1 MEYRS
6 VSLFIIGTELTRGV
20 IADKHGQ
27 LMATELSHLG
37 YRVDRIVIVPDDG
50 TIGTVLRESIEQ
62 SDVVLITGGLGP
74 TSDDMTRQMIADIA
88 GVPLVKDQVAW
99 DELYQRVGERIY
111 GANERQAMVPAGFE
125 RIPNPK
131 GTAPG
136 FKGYITVGSAGSGGL
151 ADGGSRQVACAAMPG
166 PPVEMH
172 EMFFH
177 QVLPW
182 LGSLRGHDDT
192 GRDEYS
198 VFMIPESKLEDLFNS
213 VAEPGVMMGDRFQEY
228 RISLYLTGSDAEARR
243 VTAKRLEDLF
253 GPGLM
258 VPGDVQAVDILSRYL
273 EDHHLTVSC
282 AESCTSGLAA
292 KLLTDRAGSSSWF
305 WGGAATYANDAK
317 RTLLG
322 VRQETLDTV
331 GAVSEQCVREM
342 AEGMLKVSGTDLAF
356 SISGIAGPNGGTPDK
371 PVGYVWFGFASRQYE
386 TQAVCLKMTSWGR
399 DAVRRRAAVSALL
412 LASLYINGVDLLD
425 TIQHWQYI

>member
-1 MEYRS
+1 MEYHS
-6 VSLFIIGTELTRGV
+6 ASLFIIGTELTRGV
-20 IADKHGQ
+20 ISDKHGQ

-50 TIGTVLRESIEQ
+50 TIGAVLHQSIEQ

-74 TSDDMTRQMIADIA
+74 TSDDMTRQMIAQIA
-88 GVPLVKDQVAW
+88 GVPLVKDQAAW
-99 DELYQRVGERIY
+99 DELYRRVGERIH
-111 GANERQAMVPAGFE
+111 GANERQAMIPDGFE

-136 FKGYITVGSAGSGGL
+136 FKGFIPVATG
-151 ADGGSRQVACAAMPG
+151 DGKLRQVACAAMPG

-172 EMFFH
+172 EMLFH

-182 LGSLRGHDDT
+182 LATLRGHDDS

-213 VAEPGVMMGDRFQEY
+213 VAEPGVMMGDRFQEF
-228 RISLYLTGSDAEARR
+228 RISLYLTGADADARR
-243 VTAKRLEDLF
+243 ITAERLENLF
-253 GPGLM
+253 GRGLM
-258 VPGDVQAVDILSRYL
+258 VPGDVQAVDILTRYL
-273 EDHHLTVSC
+273 EDNHLTVSC

-292 KLLTDRAGSSSWF
+292 KLLTDRPGSSAWF
-305 WGGAATYANDAK
+305 WGGAATYANAAK

-322 VRQETLDTV
+322 VKQETLDV
-331 GAVSEQCVREM
+331 YGAVSEQCVREM
-342 AEGMLKVSGTDLAF
+342 AEGMLKVSGADLSFA
-356 SISGIAGPNGGTPDK
+356 ISGIAGPDGGTVDK
-371 PVGYVWFGFASRQYE
+371 PVGYVWFGFASRRHE
-386 TQAVCLKMTSWGR
+386 TQAVSLKMTSWGR
-399 DAVRRRAAVSALL
+399 DAVRRRAAVSAIL

-425 TIQHWQYI
+425 TVRQWQYI

>member
-1 MEYRS
+1 MEYQS
-6 VSLFIIGTELTRGV
+6 ASLFIIGTELTRGV
-20 IADKHGQ
+20 ISDKHGQ

-50 TIGTVLRESIEQ
+50 TIGTVLHQSIEQ

-74 TSDDMTRQMIADIA
+74 TSDDMTRQMIAQMA
-88 GVPLVKDQVAW
+88 GVPLVRDQVAW
-99 DELYQRVGERIY
+99 DELYRRVGERIY
-111 GANERQAMVPAGFE
+111 GANERQAMIPDGFE

-136 FKGYITVGSAGSGGL
+136 FKGFIPVSDG
-151 ADGGSRQVACAAMPG
+151 DGGVRQVACAAMPG

-182 LGSLRGHDDT
+182 LATLRGHDDA

-213 VAEPGVMMGDRFQEY
+213 AAKPGVMMGDRFQEF
-228 RISLYLTGSDAEARR
+228 RISLYLTGADAEARR
-243 VTAKRLEDLF
+243 ITAERLETLF

-258 VPGDVQAVDILSRYL
+258 VPGDVQAVDILTRYL
-273 EDHHLTVSC
+273 EDNRLTVSC

-292 KLLTDRAGSSSWF
+292 KLLTDRPGSSSWF

-317 RTLLG
+317 RALLG
-322 VRQETLDTV
+322 VKQETLDAY

-342 AEGMLKVSGTDLAF
+342 AEGMLKVSGADLSF
-356 SISGIAGPNGGTPDK
+356 SISGIAGPDGGTSDK
-371 PVGYVWFGFASRQYE
+371 PVGYIWFGFASKQHE
-386 TQAVCLKMTSWGR
+386 TQAVSLKMTSWGR
-399 DAVRRRAAVSALL
+399 DAVRRRAAVSAIL

-425 TIQHWQYI
+425 TVRQWQYI